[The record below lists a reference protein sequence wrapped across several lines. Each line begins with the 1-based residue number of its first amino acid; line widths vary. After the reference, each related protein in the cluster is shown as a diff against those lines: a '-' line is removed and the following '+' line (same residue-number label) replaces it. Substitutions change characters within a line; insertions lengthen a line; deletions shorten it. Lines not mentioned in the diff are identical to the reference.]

1 MLYRKI
7 ESAIKRNLENP
18 DSKVLVVS
26 GARQIGKSYIVRH
39 TASRLFKNL
48 IEINLIEDFEGPR
61 IFQNVRTTD
70 DFYLSLS
77 SIAGDR
83 MGNNKD
89 TLVFL
94 DEIQKY
100 PHLLTLIKF
109 LKAENRFRYAIS
121 GSLLGVTLKATTSIP
136 LGSIE
141 IHQMYPIDF
150 EEFLIANG
158 FGIEAI
164 NSLRCHFNERKS
176 LSSSMHEK
184 LLSLFKRYLFVG
196 GMPDAVNTY
205 LETHNIMEIR
215 KVQDNIHTL
224 YGIDASKYDE
234 ENRLKIKRIYDLVPS
249 NMEKKKKRLVFNE
262 IEHKKGKRASDYVEE
277 IDYLVSSGI
286 TIEVKAIS
294 NPKFPLIETE
304 AKNLLKLYLNDPGI
318 LSGILY
324 QNNIKPVLDDIPSI
338 NLGSLYECAVACEL
352 ASLGKRLFYHDN
364 KSKGE
369 VDFLIDDFQN
379 LDVLPIEVKS
389 GKDYKRHAALDRF
402 VNIPDYNIKEGI
414 VLSNDGKIESVG
426 KILYLPIYFCMFL
439 NGSGN
444 PESLFI

>member
-1 MLYRKI
+1 M
-7 ESAIKRNLENP
+7 EN
-18 DSKVLVVS
+18 
-26 GARQIGKSYIVRH
+26 
-39 TASRLFKNL
+39 
-48 IEINLIEDFEGPR
+48 
-61 IFQNVRTTD
+61 
-70 DFYLSLS
+70 
-77 SIAGDR
+77 
-83 MGNNKD
+83 
-89 TLVFL
+89 
-94 DEIQKY
+94 
-100 PHLLTLIKF
+100 
-109 LKAENRFRYAIS
+109 
-121 GSLLGVTLKATTSIP
+121 
-136 LGSIE
+136 
-141 IHQMYPIDF
+141 
-150 EEFLIANG
+150 
-158 FGIEAI
+158 
-164 NSLRCHFNERKS
+164 
-176 LSSSMHEK
+176 
-184 LLSLFKRYLFVG
+184 
-196 GMPDAVNTY
+196 
-205 LETHNIMEIR
+205 
-215 KVQDNIHTL
+215 
-224 YGIDASKYDE
+224 
-234 ENRLKIKRIYDLVPS
+234 
-249 NMEKKKKRLVFNE
+249 KKKRLVFNE

-352 ASLGKRLFYHDN
+352 ASLGKRLFYYDN

-444 PESLFI
+444 P